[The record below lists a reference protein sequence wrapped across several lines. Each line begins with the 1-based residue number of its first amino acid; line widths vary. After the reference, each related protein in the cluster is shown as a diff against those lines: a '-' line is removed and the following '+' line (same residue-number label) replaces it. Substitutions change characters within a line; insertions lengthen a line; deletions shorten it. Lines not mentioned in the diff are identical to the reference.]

1 MEEEVMNLQI
11 RKFLKKVG
19 INAQRE
25 IEKAIRDGL
34 DNGTL
39 KGNETLSAAMT
50 LTVPELSV
58 ALKIDGDIALT

>member
-34 DNGTL
+34 DDGTL